1 MLTGGSGPIGRA
13 LVRRLLDAGH
23 QVTAPGRDQLDLRK
37 PESLEAYRGETWDA
51 IIHLATT
58 GSWRGNLAATRA
70 LLELDTHRF
79 IYMSSWVV
87 DWAGRAWLRD
97 GYTRGKQA
105 CEVAVRASGIASRVI
120 VRPSL
125 VLGDERLVWDRN
137 ITRLASCH
145 GIRLSLVPLDQ
156 VIDTLVQQALGSTPG
171 LTEIEQYGETVE
183 AASASAVFGGRE
195 TVVTRTLAFS
205 VRHLLRHLSTF
216 AFLGE
221 RAAPESTAKALQSP
235 GYFAA
240 SPPGRQFRPVSAEQL
255 SAMLQCHPTARVLGC
270 GWSRQPMLG
279 GGKPGEQDAG
289 VTISVRRLNHELHF
303 DPLSGNLT
311 VEAGASL
318 NELFDLLDRHDRTV
332 RALPEFRDVSLGSAV
347 MTDIHGSSAQ
357 FHVFADQFVSL
368 RLYTDGC
375 WRDGVSVTEA
385 RRAGQAAVV
394 GAVELKTTVN
404 KPLLREAMLV
414 PAPVAAADWLGLLR
428 QGEATTLHWYP
439 RKAQVMAWVHREAAA
454 PEGAEVYADGRF
466 LRRYHRAVARL
477 HPPRVWAARG
487 HRLLASWP
495 RLSRL
500 ERFALGRSALRNI
513 EFCVPQAEFE
523 AVLCRLRE
531 QPPGPV
537 GLRLSPRGIWV
548 DLSTPRPQ
556 DYAAW
561 GYPLNNGKWMPAA
574 APTPHS

>member
-1 MLTGGSGPIGRA
+1 MLVTGGSSPIGRA
-13 LVRRLLDAGH
+13 LIRRLLDAGH
-23 QVTAPGRDQLDLRK
+23 QVTAPGRDQLDLCK
-37 PESLEAYRGETWDA
+37 PSSLAAYRGEAWDA

-70 LLELDTHRF
+70 LLELNTHRF

-87 DWAGRAWLRD
+87 DWAGRAWLSD

-105 CEVAVRASGIASRVI
+105 SEAEVRASGIASRVI

-125 VLGDERLVWDRN
+125 VLGDKRLVWDRN

-145 GIRLSLVPLDQ
+145 GIRLSLVSLDQ
-156 VIDTLVQQALGSTPG
+156 VIDTLVQQVLGSTPG

-221 RAAPESTAKALQSP
+221 RAAPESTAKALKLP

-240 SPPGRQFRPVSAEQL
+240 RAPGRQFRPVSAEQL
-255 SAMLQCHPTARVLGC
+255 SAMLQCHPTACVLGC
-270 GWSRQPMLG
+270 GWSRQPIFG
-279 GGKPGEQDAG
+279 AG
-289 VTISVRRLNHELHF
+289 TLTAGISISLRRLNRELKF
-303 DPLSGNLT
+303 DPLSGILT

-318 NELFDLLDRHDRTV
+318 NDLFDLLDRHDRTV
-332 RALPEFRDVSLGSAV
+332 RALPEFRDVSLGSAA
-347 MTDIHGSSAQ
+347 MTDIHGSSEH

-368 RLYTDGC
+368 RLYTGGC
-375 WRDGVSVTEA
+375 WRDGVSVAEA
-385 RRAGQAAVV
+385 RQLGPGAVV

-414 PAPVAAADWLGLLR
+414 PAPVEAVDWLKLLR

-439 RKAQVMAWVHREAAA
+439 RKAQVMAWMHAEAAT

-477 HPPRVWAARG
+477 HPARVWAARG
-487 HRLLASWP
+487 HRLLASWH
-495 RLSRL
+495 RLNRL
-500 ERFALGRSALRNI
+500 ERFVLGRNSALRNI
-513 EFCVPQAEFE
+513 EFCVPEAEFDR
-523 AVLCRLRE
+523 VLGRLRD

-548 DLSTPRPQ
+548 DLSTSRPQ
-556 DYAAW
+556 EYAAW
-561 GYPLNNGKWMPAA
+561 GYPLNSGKWMPPATTDPA
-574 APTPHS
+574 